1 MFFEKQVDLTD
12 RKAMIRFLKEHVRY
26 FTMNSWNRSTSYAN
40 NVKFYKLG
48 LTEEQETSA
57 YQFLDPDLDTSELQ
71 QAIQEQIFDF
81 QETTGYTIGFNG
93 RSQGYLVLYDTKYN
107 LETKTMA
114 MYPGRSID
122 RDADFE
128 DAEEWPDELL
138 AERVQLVCA
147 FDRTCDQ
154 IRDVF
159 LSYCIPDCIRTEEVV
174 VQRKRLCRP
183 EA

>member
-1 MFFEKQVDLTD
+1 
-12 RKAMIRFLKEHVRY
+12 
-26 FTMNSWNRSTSYAN
+26 
-40 NVKFYKLG
+40 
-48 LTEEQETSA
+48 
-57 YQFLDPDLDTSELQ
+57 
-71 QAIQEQIFDF
+71 
-81 QETTGYTIGFNG
+81 
-93 RSQGYLVLYDTKYN
+93 
-107 LETKTMA
+107 MA